1 MGTLRIATSG
11 SHIETEHEHL
21 LERLLRRGEELPERR
36 PDEVLE
42 GEYPD
47 DVIGMARRNW
57 RKRMVHEHQS
67 AAVFTDLVP
76 QMMAAEAPLD
86 FKTVVTR
93 SGLDELRHAG
103 LCGQVVEF
111 LGGEAEAQAD
121 LEMHDLPEHPDVDRF
136 QAALRNVV
144 FASCLS
150 ETVSMALLTAEREH
164 VEEPF
169 IDRVL
174 DQLTGDESLHAR
186 LGWVYL
192 DECIDAHP
200 ERSREALADYLPVAF
215 RGFENEMLGAMPLG
229 NAPDDV
235 LEEARKLGFSESSR
249 ARAILSDTI
258 HEVIIPRL
266 EDFGLPAAD
275 AWEAR
280 DRSSRSE

>member
-1 MGTLRIATSG
+1 MGTLRTATSG
-11 SHIETEHEHL
+11 SHIETEHDHL
-21 LERLLRRGEELPERR
+21 LERLLRRGEELSERR
-36 PDEVLE
+36 PDEVLKGDYSE
-42 GEYPD
+42 KAVEL
-47 DVIGMARRNW
+47 ARRNW
-57 RKRMVHEHQS
+57 RKRMVHEHDS
-67 AAVFTDLVP
+67 AAVFTNLVP

-93 SGLDELRHAG
+93 CGLDELRHAG

-111 LGGEAEAQAD
+111 LGGEAEAEAD
-121 LEMHDLPEHPDVDRF
+121 LETRALPEHPDVDRF

-174 DQLTGDESLHAR
+174 KQLAGDESLHAR

-192 DECIDAHP
+192 AECIEAEP
-200 ERSREALADYLPVAF
+200 ERSREALVDYLPVAF

-229 NAPDDV
+229 NAPDEL
-235 LEEARKLGFSESSR
+235 LEEARKLGFSESAR
-249 ARAILSDTI
+249 ARPILFDTI
-258 HEVIIPRL
+258 HEAILPRL
-266 EDFGLPAAD
+266 QEFGLSAAD
-275 AWEAR
+275 AWDER
-280 DRSSRSE
+280 NEL